1 MMSSFWHL
9 NWVEKR
15 SIYLAQILCQKDLS
29 SLDACASSL
38 REWAHNQPMFSVLP
52 VGVVLGYH
60 FLDSLHFFQAGIIIK
75 AQRHQAT
82 CLKSHS

>member
-1 MMSSFWHL
+1 MSSFWHL

-29 SLDACASSL
+29 SLNACCPSSL
-38 REWAHNQPMFSVLP
+38 REWAHDQPMFAVLP
-52 VGVVLGYH
+52 VGVVLSYH

-75 AQRHQAT
+75 AQRQQAT